1 MDVISFFHA
10 IILDTLQSLQ
20 SEFQAGD
27 GEAKAFRPTKNSI
40 ILCMHVF
47 SFSVKSLI
55 ITTLGLQ
62 EQDTILC
69 TKTTRIKNQKTL
81 KCRGIGMATQIIKK

>member
-27 GEAKAFRPTKNSI
+27 GEAKAFRPTKKLI
-40 ILCMHVF
+40 VF
-47 SFSVKSLI
+47 GYNYKSLI
-55 ITTLGLQ
+55 ITTLDLQ

-69 TKTTRIKNQKTL
+69 TKTT
-81 KCRGIGMATQIIKK
+81 

>member
-27 GEAKAFRPTKNSI
+27 GQAKALRPTKKLI
-40 ILCMHVF
+40 FLVY
-47 SFSVKSLI
+47 KSLI

-62 EQDTILC
+62 EQDTILG
-69 TKTTRIKNQKTL
+69 TKLQE
-81 KCRGIGMATQIIKK
+81 